1 MKPIILHERERPLK
15 FYILDKNQKYQ
26 LRYGEENVG

>member
-1 MKPIILHERERPLK
+1 MPHERERALK

-26 LRYGEENVG
+26 FRYGEENVG